1 MDVVDTFNSLFTLA
15 DLIGTIAFAMSGVM
29 LASRLKMDIVGVLV
43 LAFLPACGGGTVR
56 DLLLGATPFW
66 MEQPYY
72 LYAVFFTAMIGQFTV
87 VHFHDRLPRWV
98 LPTFDALGLAVFT
111 VAGIDKAL
119 LYGFGWEVCVT
130 MGVLTGCGGGLLRDV
145 VATERAGVLSTEV
158 YATVSVAGGIL
169 LFVMR
174 KFHLFPLGVMS
185 LITCVFIFAFRMVA
199 WYRDWHLP
207 RVVLK

>member
-1 MDVVDTFNSLFTLA
+1 MDLYASFSSLFTLA
-15 DLIGTIAFAMSGVM
+15 DLVGTIAFAMSGVM
-29 LASRLKMDIVGVLV
+29 LASRLKMDMVGVVV

-72 LYAVFFTAMIGQFTV
+72 LYAVFFTAMVGQFTV
-87 VHFHDRLPRWV
+87 VHYHESLPRWV
-98 LPTFDALGLAVFT
+98 LPTFDAIGLAVFT

-119 LYGFGWEVCVT
+119 LYGFGWEVSVT

-145 VATERAGVLSTEV
+145 VATERAGLLSTEV
-158 YATVSVAGGIL
+158 YATVSLAGGLL

-174 KFHLFPLGVMS
+174 KLELFNLGTMS
-185 LITCVFIFAFRMVA
+185 FIACVFIFVFRMIA
-199 WYRDWHLP
+199 WHRNWHLP